1 MNKKKVSIMKT
12 KDKSTRQ
19 HIIYGSAMIAIV
31 VTFIFLGNHY
41 VTIIREDYTSQITS
55 LQQRIT
61 ELQES
66 TQEGLAGKQVQ
77 IDSLTSSAAS
87 TGEKVQKLEDT
98 TQKLE
103 ETTGQYEM
111 QIGELNQQLSDLAV
125 ESESFSPVISNVI
138 DSVVSVM
145 TNTGQGSGAI
155 ISSDGMVVTNYHV
168 IQGARAASVITYGGS
183 AYGVSLVGYDIQN
196 DIAVLKISSNDTFSY
211 FSFGDSD
218 SLKAGQKVVAL
229 GNPAGL
235 SFTATEG
242 IISSPARLASDGFY
256 YIQTDVTLNPGNSGG
271 PIINS
276 RGEIIG
282 IADFKVSGYE
292 GLGFAIPSNRA
303 YAAIQSIISQ

>member
-1 MNKKKVSIMKT
+1 MKT
-12 KDKSTRQ
+12 KNKNTKQ
-19 HIIYGSAMIAIV
+19 HFIYGSVMLTIV
-31 VTFIFLGNHY
+31 LSFLFLGNHY
-41 VTIIREDYTSQITS
+41 VGLLKADYTSHIISLEQKIGDLQDKIQEDLEGQQDQI
-55 LQQRIT
+55 
-61 ELQES
+61 
-66 TQEGLAGKQVQ
+66 EGL
-77 IDSLTSSAAS
+77 SSKVAS
-87 TGEKVQKLEDT
+87 TGEKV
-98 TQKLE
+98 QKLE

-111 QIGELNQQLSDLAV
+111 QIGDLNQQLSDLAV
-125 ESESFSPVISNVI
+125 ESESFSPIISGVI

-155 ISSDGMVVTNYHV
+155 ISSDGLVLTNYHV
-168 IQGARAASVITYGGS
+168 IQGARRASVMTYEGS

-196 DIAVLKISSNDTFSY
+196 DIAVLRISFNETFSY
-211 FSFGDSD
+211 FEFGDSD

-242 IISSPARLASDGFY
+242 IISSPSRLASDGLY

-271 PIINS
+271 PLINS
-276 RGEIIG
+276 RGELIG

-303 YAAIQSIISQ
+303 YAAVQNIISQ